1 MKTKLAPLFIDK
13 DTVVYIEVTEEVE
26 EIDRTTVSSTVSSTS
41 EVDEEEEPADKKGLK
56 EDFEKHIKDL
66 QSTIF
71 AYTNYSLAAFKKV
84 ALANVDKV
92 TLEFGIE
99 IGGEAGIPYI
109 TKGTAK
115 SNLKIQVE
123 CSFTNNENEQSQ

>member
-1 MKTKLAPLFIDK
+1 MKIKLAPLFIDK
-13 DTVVYIEVTEEVE
+13 DTVVYIEITEEVE
-26 EIDRTTVSSTVSSTS
+26 ATGGVTILSTS
-41 EVDEEEEPADKKGLK
+41 EVDEEEEEAANEKGLK
-56 EDFEKHIKDL
+56 EDFQKHIQDL

-84 ALANVDKV
+84 AMANVDKV

-99 IGGEAGIPYI
+99 IGGETGIPYV

-123 CSFTNNENEQSQ
+123 CSFTDNKNK

>member
-13 DTVVYIEVTEEVE
+13 DTVVYIEITEEVE
-26 EIDRTTVSSTVSSTS
+26 ATGGVTILSTP
-41 EVDEEEEPADKKGLK
+41 EVGEEEEEAANEKGLK
-56 EDFEKHIKDL
+56 EDFQKHIQDL

-84 ALANVDKV
+84 AMANVDKV

-99 IGGEAGIPYI
+99 IGGETGIPYV
-109 TKGTAK
+109 TKGTVK

-123 CSFTNNENEQSQ
+123 CSFTDNDNKQG

>member
-13 DTVVYIEVTEEVE
+13 DTVVYIEITEDVEATDGVTVL
-26 EIDRTTVSSTVSSTS
+26 STS
-41 EVDEEEEPADKKGLK
+41 ELDEEEEEEAANEKGLK
-56 EDFEKHIKDL
+56 ENFQKHIKDL

-84 ALANVDKV
+84 AMANVDKV

-99 IGGEAGIPYI
+99 IGGETGIPYV
-109 TKGTAK
+109 TKGTTK

-123 CSFTNNENEQSQ
+123 CSFTDNENKQGLS

>member
-13 DTVVYIEVTEEVE
+13 DTVVYIEITEEVE
-26 EIDRTTVSSTVSSTS
+26 ATGEVTILSTP
-41 EVDEEEEPADKKGLK
+41 EVDEEEEAANEKGLR
-56 EDFEKHIKDL
+56 EDFQKHIQDL

-84 ALANVDKV
+84 AMANVDKV

-99 IGGEAGIPYI
+99 IGGETGIPYV

-123 CSFTNNENEQSQ
+123 CSFTDNENNQG

>member
-13 DTVVYIEVTEEVE
+13 DTVVYIEITEEVE
-26 EIDRTTVSSTVSSTS
+26 ATGGATILSNS
-41 EVDEEEEPADKKGLK
+41 EVDEEEEEAANEKGLK
-56 EDFEKHIKDL
+56 EDFQKHIQDL

-84 ALANVDKV
+84 AMANVDKV

-99 IGGEAGIPYI
+99 IGGETGIPYV

-123 CSFTNNENEQSQ
+123 CSFTDNDSEQG

>member
-13 DTVVYIEVTEEVE
+13 DTVVYIEITEEVE
-26 EIDRTTVSSTVSSTS
+26 ATGGVTILSTP
-41 EVDEEEEPADKKGLK
+41 EVGEEEEEAANEKGLR
-56 EDFEKHIKDL
+56 EDFQKHIQDL

-84 ALANVDKV
+84 AMANVDKV

-99 IGGEAGIPYI
+99 IGGETGIPYV

-123 CSFTNNENEQSQ
+123 CSFTDNDSEQG

>member
-13 DTVVYIEVTEEVE
+13 DTVVYIEITEDVEATDGVTVL
-26 EIDRTTVSSTVSSTS
+26 STS
-41 EVDEEEEPADKKGLK
+41 EVDDEEEEEAANQKGIK
-56 EDFEKHIKDL
+56 EDFQKHIKDL

-84 ALANVDKV
+84 AMANVDKV

-99 IGGEAGIPYI
+99 IGGETGIPYV

-123 CSFTNNENEQSQ
+123 CSFTDNENKQG

>member
-13 DTVVYIEVTEEVE
+13 DTVVYIEITEEVE
-26 EIDRTTVSSTVSSTS
+26 ATSGAIASSSS
-41 EVDEEEEPADKKGLK
+41 EGDEEEEEAANEKGLK
-56 EDFEKHIKDL
+56 EDFQKHIQDL

-99 IGGEAGIPYI
+99 IGGETGIPYV

-123 CSFTNNENEQSQ
+123 CSFTDNENKQG

>member
-13 DTVVYIEVTEEVE
+13 DTVVYVEITEDVE
-26 EIDRTTVSSTVSSTS
+26 ATDGATILSTS
-41 EVDEEEEPADKKGLK
+41 EVDEEEEEAANEKGLK
-56 EDFEKHIKDL
+56 EDFQKHIKDL

-84 ALANVDKV
+84 AMANVDKV

-99 IGGEAGIPYI
+99 IGGETGIPYV

-123 CSFTNNENEQSQ
+123 CSFTDNKNKQG

>member
-13 DTVVYIEVTEEVE
+13 DTVVYIEITEEVE
-26 EIDRTTVSSTVSSTS
+26 ATGEVTILSTP
-41 EVDEEEEPADKKGLK
+41 EVDEEEEAANEKGLR
-56 EDFEKHIKDL
+56 EDFQKHIQDL

-84 ALANVDKV
+84 AMANVDKV

-99 IGGEAGIPYI
+99 IGGETGIPYV
-109 TKGTAK
+109 TKGTVK

-123 CSFTNNENEQSQ
+123 CSFTDHENKQG

>member
-13 DTVVYIEVTEEVE
+13 DTVVYIEITEEVE
-26 EIDRTTVSSTVSSTS
+26 ATGGVTILSTS
-41 EVDEEEEPADKKGLK
+41 EVDEEEEEAANEKGLK
-56 EDFEKHIKDL
+56 EDFQKHIQDL

-84 ALANVDKV
+84 AMANVDKV

-99 IGGEAGIPYI
+99 IGGETGIPYV

-123 CSFTNNENEQSQ
+123 CSFTDNKNK

>member
-13 DTVVYIEVTEEVE
+13 DTVVYIEITEDVEATDGVTVL
-26 EIDRTTVSSTVSSTS
+26 STS
-41 EVDEEEEPADKKGLK
+41 EVDEEEEEAANEKGLT
-56 EDFEKHIKDL
+56 EDFQKHIKDL

-84 ALANVDKV
+84 AMANVDKV

-99 IGGEAGIPYI
+99 IGGETGIPYV

-123 CSFTNNENEQSQ
+123 CSFTDNENKQG

>member
-13 DTVVYIEVTEEVE
+13 DTVVYIEITEDVE
-26 EIDRTTVSSTVSSTS
+26 ATDGATVLSTS
-41 EVDEEEEPADKKGLK
+41 EVDEEEEEVANEKGLK
-56 EDFEKHIKDL
+56 EDFQKHIKDL

-84 ALANVDKV
+84 AMANVDKV

-99 IGGEAGIPYI
+99 IGGETGIPYV

-123 CSFTNNENEQSQ
+123 CSFIDNKNKQV

>member
-1 MKTKLAPLFIDK
+1 MKTKLAPLLIDK
-13 DTVVYIEVTEEVE
+13 DTVVYIEITEDVEATDGVTVL
-26 EIDRTTVSSTVSSTS
+26 STS
-41 EVDEEEEPADKKGLK
+41 GVDEEEEEAANEKGLR
-56 EDFEKHIKDL
+56 EDFQKHIQDL

-84 ALANVDKV
+84 AMANVDKV

-99 IGGEAGIPYI
+99 IGGETGIPYV
-109 TKGTAK
+109 TKGTTK

-123 CSFTNNENEQSQ
+123 CSFTDNENKQG